1 MIKLYNF
8 IYEGILIEVY
18 ERSFEDAEK
27 VAQEIFAD
35 LNKLKEQDEEVEE
48 KMALE

>member
-18 ERSFEDAEK
+18 GKSFEDAEK

-35 LNKLKEQDEEVEE
+35 LKKLKVQNKEGN
-48 KMALE
+48 LGP